1 MKRNIKLFAL
11 PFIVASLT
19 SRVAG
24 RPDGIEM
31 SEDTSV
37 DIVKIFDFTTG
48 SEDQIDDWWEVSDTV
63 REPGMSKAG
72 FTIQKSR
79 LFQRAVFFALINPQP
94 NGAGFAGIKTN
105 LSLELDKTGQ
115 GEGLLLQL
123 RSQGDLKVWKVV
135 MTNTEFS
142 GETAP
147 YSYEAKF
154 RVTQDHKDF
163 QRINIPFTDFQ
174 AYYRG
179 ALVPDAPP
187 LKLEKIG
194 TFGLQSFG
202 GVYDEYKQSGVG
214 SLEID
219 FIAMY

>member
-1 MKRNIKLFAL
+1 
-11 PFIVASLT
+11 
-19 SRVAG
+19 
-24 RPDGIEM
+24 
-31 SEDTSV
+31 
-37 DIVKIFDFTTG
+37 
-48 SEDQIDDWWEVSDTV
+48 
-63 REPGMSKAG
+63 MSKAA
-72 FTIQKSR
+72 FTLQKSR
-79 LFQRAVFFALINPQP
+79 LFQRAVFFALLNPQP

-105 LSLELDKTGQ
+105 LTLDLDKTGVA
-115 GEGLLLQL
+115 EGLLLQL
-123 RSQGDLKVWKVV
+123 GAQGNLEFWKVV
-135 MTNTEFS
+135 MTNSEFS
-142 GETAP
+142 GQTAP
-147 YSYEAKF
+147 YTYEAKF

-163 QRINIPFTDFQ
+163 QMINIPFTDFQ

-194 TFGLQSFG
+194 VFGLQSFG

>member
-1 MKRNIKLFAL
+1 MKRNIELFTIL
-11 PFIVASLT
+11 FTVASWT
-19 SRVAG
+19 SSVAAAG
-24 RPDGIEM
+24 SDDKEM
-31 SEDTSV
+31 SEDT
-37 DIVKIFDFTTG
+37 DFVKIFDFTTA
-48 SEDQIDDWWEVSDTV
+48 SEDQLNDWWEVSDTV
-63 REPGMSKAG
+63 REPGMSKAA
-72 FTIQKSR
+72 FTLQKSR

-105 LSLELDKTGQ
+105 LSLELDKTGEGQ
-115 GEGLLLQL
+115 GLLLQL
-123 RSQGDLKVWKVV
+123 RSQGDLEVWKVV
-135 MTNTEFS
+135 MTNSEFH
-142 GETAP
+142 GQTAP
-147 YSYEAKF
+147 YTYEAKF

-187 LKLEKIG
+187 LQLEKIG